1 MFSEISERLTQAI
14 EKKRLKEKTEL
25 DLRQVEQS
33 LAKKSQSVEALKEQ
47 LRREQVDVEK
57 LEKLSLTR
65 LFYSVLGSREQQV
78 DKERQEMLAAQ
89 LKYQQAARALEDLQA
104 DRASLERQLAELRGV
119 EEDYSALLARKEE
132 LLRQSRPEIAA
143 QLLRL
148 TEQVANGQAE
158 TREIDEAIAAA
169 LGVHAALERVI
180 ASLESAE
187 GWGTWDMLGGGLLS
201 TMAKHSEIDDARAA
215 VEEVQSRMNR
225 FNREL
230 ADVQRSMEV
239 RIDIGPLDTF
249 ADFFFDGLIMDWVVQ
264 SKIQDSLAQAK
275 QAQSKIS
282 RASDDLQR
290 LRARVQ
296 GDLQSLKAQR
306 AALVERS

>member
-1 MFSEISERLTQAI
+1 MFSEISERLVQVI
-14 EKKRLKEKTEL
+14 EKKRLKEKIEL
-25 DLRQVEQS
+25 DLHQVEQS
-33 LAKKSQSVEALKEQ
+33 LAEKSKSVETLKEQ

-57 LEKLSLTR
+57 LEKLSLSS
-65 LFYSVLGSREQQV
+65 LFYRVLGSREQQV
-78 DKERQEMLAAQ
+78 EKERQEMLAAQ
-89 LKYQQAARALEDLQA
+89 LKYQQAARALEELQA
-104 DRASLERQLAELRGV
+104 DRAGLERRLVELRDV
-119 EEDYSALLARKEE
+119 EEDYSALMTRKEE
-132 LLRQSRPEIAA
+132 LLRQSNPEIAA
-143 QLLRL
+143 HLLRL

-158 TREIDEAIAAA
+158 TREIDEAIGAAR
-169 LGVHAALERVI
+169 GVHAALERVI

-215 VEEVQSRMNR
+215 VEEVQARMNR

-239 RIDIGPLDTF
+239 RIDIGTLDTF

-282 RASDDLQR
+282 RAAEDLQH
-290 LRARVQ
+290 LRTRVQ